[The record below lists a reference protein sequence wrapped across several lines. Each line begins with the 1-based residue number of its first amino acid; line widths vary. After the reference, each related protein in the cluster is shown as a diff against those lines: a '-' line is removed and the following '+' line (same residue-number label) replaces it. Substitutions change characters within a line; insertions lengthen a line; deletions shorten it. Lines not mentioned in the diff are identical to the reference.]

1 MTKIR
6 KEKAELSSAAKNK
19 KLSTPPPHH
28 QLSFPCIRGSIHPHV
43 PEAAFGNVLTATD
56 NDESET
62 NSNTNNEV
70 RKMSHDARYTMGPRV
85 REDDK
90 NKRRKSRAKFNGKE
104 QKTQHTAAT
113 PPTVIPAHA
122 GIHTPTH
129 ARSRVGNVLTATDND
144 KSETNHNTDNE
155 VPKPSHSAR
164 YPMGPRVRED
174 DKNKKR
180 KSRAKFSGKEQ
191 KKLST
196 PPPRPQ
202 LSFPRMRGSIHLH
215 VPEAAFGNALAAT
228 DNDESEANNNTDN
241 EVPKT
246 SHGARYP
253 MGPRF
258 REDDSVRE
266 LIRTTSNT
274 NNKALK
280 PSYSARYT
288 IALRV
293 REDDKNKKRKSR
305 AKFSGKEQKNSAHR
319 RHAPSRHSRACG
331 DPFIHTCQKPRL
343 ETCSPQQT
351 TTKAK
356 PIATRVMKCQKRA
369 TVLAIR
375 WIPAFARMTG

>member
-43 PEAAFGNVLTATD
+43 PEAAFGNVLTAAD

-62 NSNTNNEV
+62 
-70 RKMSHDARYTMGPRV
+70 
-85 REDDK
+85 
-90 NKRRKSRAKFNGKE
+90 
-104 QKTQHTAAT
+104 
-113 PPTVIPAHA
+113 
-122 GIHTPTH
+122 
-129 ARSRVGNVLTATDND
+129 
-144 KSETNHNTDNE
+144 
-155 VPKPSHSAR
+155 
-164 YPMGPRVRED
+164 
-174 DKNKKR
+174 
-180 KSRAKFSGKEQ
+180 
-191 KKLST
+191 
-196 PPPRPQ
+196 
-202 LSFPRMRGSIHLH
+202 
-215 VPEAAFGNALAAT
+215 
-228 DNDESEANNNTDN
+228 NNTDN

-253 MGPRF
+253 MGPRV

-305 AKFSGKEQKNSAHR
+305 AKFSGKEQKTQHTAATPPTVIPVYTGIHSSTCARSRVWKCTRRNRQRRKRSQQQHR
-319 RHAPSRHSRACG
+319 
-331 DPFIHTCQKPRL
+331 Q
-343 ETCSPQQT
+343 
-351 TTKAK
+351 
-356 PIATRVMKCQKRA
+356 
-369 TVLAIR
+369 
-375 WIPAFARMTG
+375 